1 MTNSIKNKI
10 IGVFTKLLHLDF
22 TMIIFLCSRFFIHFG
37 GSLPYIFLPT
47 LMLKKNLSLSQGA
60 YVLSAAACS
69 NTVSRFTVCT
79 IIDHPRSP
87 SAMMITVTGCILSGL
102 IMTIMPFSNNFSM
115 FMAAG
120 MLYGLLSAPEA
131 SLLSVVLMEISS
143 LEKLNNLFG
152 MVAFV
157 QGIGTITGPPAAGL
171 LIDQFSNDYGISVC
185 YVSGGIF
192 LVLAGIFCF
201 VTKVVS
207 NSKKGIQER

>member
-1 MTNSIKNKI
+1 M
-10 IGVFTKLLHLDF
+10 LL
-22 TMIIFLCSRFFIHFG
+22 FLSSRFFIHFG

-47 LMLKKNLSLSQGA
+47 LMLKKNLSLSHGA

-87 SAMMITVTGCILSGL
+87 SAMMITVIGCILSGS
-102 IMTIMPFSNNFSM
+102 IMTIMPFSNSFGM
-115 FMAAG
+115 FMASA

-131 SLLSVVLMEISS
+131 SLLSVVLMEISN

-157 QGIGTITGPPAAGL
+157 QGIGTIAGPPAAGL
-171 LIDQFSNDYGISVC
+171 LIDQFTNEQGITIC
-185 YVSGGIF
+185 YVSGGMF
-192 LVLAGIFCF
+192 LMLAGIFCF
-201 VTKVVS
+201 LTKFLS
-207 NSKKGIQER
+207 ITKESLQEG